1 MFDNNAKPVRCWKD
15 IVADLAMA
23 TRQHNLE
30 RRADLR
36 KELDF
41 VLDHR
46 NEAQRIRATS
56 DNKLPARNKTA

>member
-1 MFDNNAKPVRCWKD
+1 LKD